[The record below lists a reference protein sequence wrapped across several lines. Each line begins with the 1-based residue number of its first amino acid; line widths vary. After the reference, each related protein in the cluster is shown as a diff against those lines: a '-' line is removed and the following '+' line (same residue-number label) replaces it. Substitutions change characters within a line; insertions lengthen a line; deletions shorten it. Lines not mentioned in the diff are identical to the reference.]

1 MQAQGGPAC
10 INKDGLLS
18 KYRNFLLGWGV
29 RYIKLDR
36 SYLHNFEAKDAPNPA
51 GSIVRGEI
59 VRVCI
64 NVSFKGAA
72 GPNVFDIV
80 CRNGT
85 TWYLKASSWAE
96 MADWMICIWP
106 NSRTELDRLAA
117 GTSQA
122 VTTPGAALPPPLIP
136 FDTATPGPVAQQ
148 HGVCEGD
155 PPPKNPNAKPAEDGS
170 GSSTANNV
178 NNGYQPPSYA
188 DLFDRHDPAKLG

>member
-10 INKDGLLS
+10 LNKDGLLS

-106 NSRTELDRLAA
+106 NSRTELDRLSA

-122 VTTPGAALPPPLIP
+122 VTALPPPLIP
-136 FDTATPGPVAQQ
+136 LETAQSAQP
-148 HGVCEGD
+148 GVCEGD
-155 PPPKNPNAKPAEDGS
+155 PPPKNPNAKPGAQDGS
-170 GSSTANNV
+170 GSSTADNGGSSTANS
-178 NNGYQPPSYA
+178 NGYQPPSYA

>member
-1 MQAQGGPAC
+1 MQVQGGPAC

-72 GPNVFDIV
+72 GPNVFDVV

-85 TWYLKASSWAE
+85 TWYLKASSWEE

-106 NSRTELDRLAA
+106 NSRTELDRFKA
-117 GTSQA
+117 GTSQS

-136 FDTATPGPVAQQ
+136 LDTAEASQPGPA

-155 PPPKNPNAKPAEDGS
+155 PPPKNPNAKEEDPGAS
-170 GSSTANNV
+170 NNT
-178 NNGYQPPSYA
+178 NSGYQPPSYA